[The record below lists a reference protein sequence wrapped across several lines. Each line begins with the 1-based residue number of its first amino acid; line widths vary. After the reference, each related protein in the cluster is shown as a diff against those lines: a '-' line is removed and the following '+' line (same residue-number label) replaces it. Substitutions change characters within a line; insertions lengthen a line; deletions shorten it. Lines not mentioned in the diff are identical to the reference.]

1 MKPWLLMW
9 LFSAAAIIPQSAS
22 GYEPAEL
29 PVIPNCDRILTPEEV
44 RCYWI
49 RTIRCQWESYCQPG
63 KLIRDLDGGIYDN
76 ASIIAALENNIRVY
90 RQRNYVLNVKEEEA
104 KLRKFERRLAGEIRR
119 RNEVTGLTP
128 GPAF

>member
-1 MKPWLLMW
+1 
-9 LFSAAAIIPQSAS
+9 
-22 GYEPAEL
+22 
-29 PVIPNCDRILTPEEV
+29 
-44 RCYWI
+44 
-49 RTIRCQWESYCQPG
+49 
-63 KLIRDLDGGIYDN
+63 
-76 ASIIAALENNIRVY
+76 IIAALENNIRVY